1 MLNEKQTVRKFY
13 DQIGWQKNVNG
24 IFKNSAIFE
33 DRRQVLADY
42 YRKVQLRVGRF
53 ILPRGKYF
61 LDAGAGAIPST
72 YSTGYEQHV
81 CVDFSIKALQEART
95 NLKHDGLYVVADITK
110 LPFKDDTFDTI
121 MCAHTLYLIPEDE
134 QDTTIREFY
143 RTLRKNG
150 RCVIIYLWPTS
161 LLTKTAIHIKLIM
174 KKLRLM
180 ISNIFI
186 ACRPGATIDQVGKF
200 KPTEKNIKCLDLFPG
215 IHSHNYHWFK
225 ETLPADW
232 KIEMRCW
239 GSIDRI
245 FTETFVPDNIVG
257 RIVINFIY
265 LLETVF
271 PHLMAK
277 IGRHPMF
284 IIEK

>member
-1 MLNEKQTVRKFY
+1 MLNKKRAVRKFY
-13 DQIGWQKNVNG
+13 DHLGWQKNTDG

-42 YRKVQLRVGRF
+42 YRKVQSRVGQF
-53 ILPRGKYF
+53 ILPRGEYF
-61 LDAGAGAIPST
+61 LDAGTGAVPSP
-72 YSTGYEQHV
+72 YATGYEQHI
-81 CVDFSIKALQEART
+81 CVDLSIKALQEARA
-95 NLKHDGLYVVADITK
+95 NIKQDGLYVLADITK
-110 LPFKDDTFDTI
+110 LPFKDGTFDTI
-121 MCAHTLYLIPEDE
+121 MCTHTLYLIPGDK
-134 QDTTIREFY
+134 QDTTIKEFY
-143 RTLRKNG
+143 RTLKKNG

-161 LLTKTAIHIKLIM
+161 LLTNAAIYMKRIIEKSRLIIPSDF
-174 KKLRLM
+174 
-180 ISNIFI
+180 ISHRHNSTLEQTDKPKPIEEIFKYI
-186 ACRPGATIDQVGKF
+186 GTFLGMY
-200 KPTEKNIKCLDLFPG
+200 
-215 IHSHNYHWFK
+215 SHDYHWFK

-232 KIEMRCW
+232 KIEIRCW
-239 GSIDRI
+239 RSVDRI
-245 FTETFVPDNIVG
+245 FTETFVFDNIAG